1 MTSQHPTL
9 SDRYAQ
15 LDALIHNCRAMLAA
29 AQERDLPIEAVLRLV
44 ERAQRYEVEIA
55 IGLADLLAEIG
66 YKIEHA
72 GAA

>member
-1 MTSQHPTL
+1 
-9 SDRYAQ
+9 
-15 LDALIHNCRAMLAA
+15 MLAA

-66 YKIEHA
+66 YRIEHA

>member
-1 MTSQHPTL
+1 MSTL

-15 LDALIHNCRAMLAA
+15 LDALIHHRRAMLAA

-44 ERAQRYEVEIA
+44 KRAQRYEVEIA
-55 IGLADLLAEIG
+55 IVLAEIG
-66 YKIEHA
+66 YRIEHV